1 MQDNAQFPLEK
12 DHYAEE
18 KYQLSK
24 VEESSFETN
33 TASYG
38 LLEINLRYQR
48 PSASISGH

>member
-1 MQDNAQFPLEK
+1 MQGNAQFALEK

-38 LLEINLRYQR
+38 LLDKLRYQR